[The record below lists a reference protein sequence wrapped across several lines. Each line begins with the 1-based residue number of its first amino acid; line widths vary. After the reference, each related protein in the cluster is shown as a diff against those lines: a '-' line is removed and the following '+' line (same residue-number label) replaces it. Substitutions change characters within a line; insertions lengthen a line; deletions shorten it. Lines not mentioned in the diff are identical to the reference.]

1 MKRGRR
7 GASPH
12 GNKFGRI
19 RLRRGGSSGAKPIA
33 RRHRCAV
40 HKCRTHPDSWPRPI
54 VCRRP
59 VGGCRRCTGRGTH
72 DANARLL
79 PVPKFPDPAPAL
91 PGNRGT
97 DIVVTAG
104 QINRFKVLRKT
115 DRQSLCS
122 SGVILIEDYTEWFHK
137 FPLTTPRF
145 AAALAATANC

>member
-1 MKRGRR
+1 MQTLDFSRSRSFQIQHQR
-7 GASPH
+7 LGAM
-12 GNKFGRI
+12 
-19 RLRRGGSSGAKPIA
+19 
-33 RRHRCAV
+33 
-40 HKCRTHPDSWPRPI
+40 
-54 VCRRP
+54 
-59 VGGCRRCTGRGTH
+59 
-72 DANARLL
+72 
-79 PVPKFPDPAPAL
+79 